1 MHVPVEEWSR
11 GKRVEDRRPELHAGR
26 GGELRAARYFGRPR
40 ECDRFRASGET
51 GDLLQAGQV
60 AVILS
65 LETCELGIE
74 IARLHCFKLGARFY
88 SSAHEM
94 IEMESIYI

>member
-40 ECDRFRASGET
+40 ECDRFRASGERAIFSRQGRLPSSSPSKLASSESRSQDYT
-51 GDLLQAGQV
+51 V
-60 AVILS
+60 SS
-65 LETCELGIE
+65 LERDSIH
-74 IARLHCFKLGARFY
+74 LHTR
-88 SSAHEM
+88 
-94 IEMESIYI
+94 